1 MALWHISN
9 DIYVI
14 SRVGINDYE
23 LSSSSSCGFLPLRS
37 SACSAD
43 INQYINRTTLCGVYA
58 FAAILQI
65 QTSSSRRF
73 SFFKVTISLTF
84 VIASIAGE
92 LYFVL
97 MNNRR
102 FLTGR
107 WTESYVASSL
117 AINVV
122 LAVLLESLM
131 R

>member
-14 SRVGINDYE
+14 PRVGINDYE
-23 LSSSSSCGFLPLRS
+23 LIIVWV
-37 SACSAD
+37 SAFKIQLHYVA
-43 INQYINRTTLCGVYA
+43 YTLY
-58 FAAILQI
+58 AAILRI
-65 QTSSSRRF
+65 KTSSRRRF
-73 SFFKVTISLTF
+73 SFFKVTVSLTF
-84 VIASIAGE
+84 VFASIAGE

-102 FLTGR
+102 FLSGR
-107 WTESYVASSL
+107 WTEGYVASSL

-122 LAVLLESLM
+122 LALLLESLV